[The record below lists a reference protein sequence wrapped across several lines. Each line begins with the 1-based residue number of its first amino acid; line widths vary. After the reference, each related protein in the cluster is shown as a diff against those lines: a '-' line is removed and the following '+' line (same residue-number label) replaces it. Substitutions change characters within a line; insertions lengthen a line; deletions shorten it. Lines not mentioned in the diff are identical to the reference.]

1 MTLTAHPIETEDY
14 RKLRRRLVQ
23 EIGARRAFLI
33 GIDGPDGAGKSTLAR
48 YLSWQLEVPAIELDL
63 FSIPDQGTIVHD
75 TAMLSRILS
84 KRLKQERVTIVEG
97 VRLLEVLA
105 GQPRQPNYLIYVERH
120 DDAGSQRLQEQ
131 LQAYREGSRP
141 KEKADYVLKWSLQDP
156 TLIPTPTS
164 PATTLDI
171 VDVMSELAGTRPV
184 FHSEADFQH
193 ALACCIH
200 SSLTDGDARLEYK
213 PDPIKPVYLDLW
225 LPRIGAAVEL
235 KYRTRK
241 VAHDHN
247 GESFALRD
255 QAARPIGRYEFLK
268 DIQRLEHVLRRR
280 TDVRSGFAILLTN
293 DPSYWQPASRL
304 DTVDTAFRLDDGRW
318 ITGEMAWSAGTS
330 AGTMAGREE
339 PIRLDGSY
347 QLQWQ
352 EYAVLS
358 GKRHGQFRYLAV
370 RILG

>member
-1 MTLTAHPIETEDY
+1 MTLTVHPVETEDY
-14 RKLRRRLVQ
+14 RKLRRHLVQ
-23 EIGARRAFLI
+23 KIGDRRAFLI

-63 FSIPDQGTIVHD
+63 FSIPDQGEIVHD
-75 TAMLSRILS
+75 TAMLSQILS

-97 VRLLEVLA
+97 VRLLDVLA

-131 LQAYREGSRP
+131 LQAYRESSRP
-141 KEKADYVLKWSLQDP
+141 KEKADYVLTWSLQDP

-171 VDVMSELAGTRPV
+171 VDVMSKLAGTRPV

-193 ALACCIH
+193 ALAWCIH

-213 PDPIKPVYLDLW
+213 PDPIEPVYLDLW
-225 LPRIGAAVEL
+225 LPRIGVAMEL
-235 KYRTRK
+235 KYRTQE

-255 QAARPIGRYEFLK
+255 QAAQPIGRYEFLK
-268 DIQRLEHVLRRR
+268 DIQRLERVLRRR
-280 TDVRSGFAILLTN
+280 TDVRAGVTVLLTN
-293 DPSYWQPASRL
+293 DHTYWQQPSKL
-304 DTVDTAFRLDDGRW
+304 DTVDAAFRLDDGRRV
-318 ITGEMAWSAGTS
+318 TGEMAWSERTS
-330 AGTMAGREE
+330 AGTMKRREE
-339 PIRLDGSY
+339 PIRLEGSY
-347 QLQWQ
+347 HLQWQ
-352 EYAVLS
+352 DYAVLS

-370 RILG
+370 QILG

>member
-1 MTLTAHPIETEDY
+1 MNPG
-14 RKLRRRLVQ
+14 R
-23 EIGARRAFLI
+23 F
-33 GIDGPDGAGKSTLAR
+33 
-48 YLSWQLEVPAIELDL
+48 
-63 FSIPDQGTIVHD
+63 
-75 TAMLSRILS
+75 
-84 KRLKQERVTIVEG
+84 TIVEG

-171 VDVMSELAGTRPV
+171 VHVMSELAGTRPV

-225 LPRIGAAVEL
+225 L
-235 KYRTRK
+235 
-241 VAHDHN
+241 AHRHRN
-247 GESFALRD
+247 
-255 QAARPIGRYEFLK
+255 
-268 DIQRLEHVLRRR
+268 
-280 TDVRSGFAILLTN
+280 
-293 DPSYWQPASRL
+293 PASAR
-304 DTVDTAFRLDDGRW
+304 G
-318 ITGEMAWSAGTS
+318 GEDPGAPG
-330 AGTMAGREE
+330 GDPDLHPG
-339 PIRLDGSY
+339 D
-347 QLQWQ
+347 
-352 EYAVLS
+352 
-358 GKRHGQFRYLAV
+358 
-370 RILG
+370 LGHP

>member
-84 KRLKQERVTIVEG
+84 KRLKQKRVTIVEG

-156 TLIPTPTS
+156 TLVPTPTS

-200 SSLTDGDARLEYK
+200 SSLTDGD
-213 PDPIKPVYLDLW
+213 
-225 LPRIGAAVEL
+225 GALAP
-235 KYRTRK
+235 
-241 VAHDHN
+241 
-247 GESFALRD
+247 
-255 QAARPIGRYEFLK
+255 AARWP
-268 DIQRLEHVLRRR
+268 
-280 TDVRSGFAILLTN
+280 SCTN
-293 DPSYWQPASRL
+293 S
-304 DTVDTAFRLDDGRW
+304 
-318 ITGEMAWSAGTS
+318 
-330 AGTMAGREE
+330 
-339 PIRLDGSY
+339 
-347 QLQWQ
+347 
-352 EYAVLS
+352 
-358 GKRHGQFRYLAV
+358 
-370 RILG
+370 